1 MSAGIYHGT
10 YAAEK
15 VIITFNNVIITGF
28 TDGDFITAK
37 YDEERYYKVKGTDGE
52 VGRSRNPSRAG
63 VVEVVLMATSPV
75 NKELSD
81 LLTVSEVSKVAPI
94 SVQDLSGNSLV
105 FASKSWIKSAPDFVR
120 GKEVG
125 ETKWTFDCA
134 DLEMYYDGTTD
145 NSLASL
151 IGI

>member
-1 MSAGIYHGT
+1 MTAGVFHGT
-10 YAAEK
+10 YDPEK
-15 VIITFNNVIITGF
+15 VIITFDKAILTGF

-63 VVEVVLMATSPV
+63 MVEVVLMSTSPV

-81 LLTVSEVSKVAPI
+81 LLTVSKVSKVAPI

-105 FASKSWIKSAPDFVR
+105 FASKSWIKLAPDFVR
-120 GKEVG
+120 GMEVG
-125 ETKWTFDCA
+125 EITWTFDCA
-134 DLEMYYDGTTD
+134 DLEMYYGGTKD
-145 NSLASL
+145 NSLAGL
-151 IGI
+151 IGF